1 MRRSG
6 IQGSSAARG
15 KHLQVLRVLTFWCWS
30 GSTGRKEEIP
40 LESFSSTTGEAVAEA
55 TSPPRKN
62 GGLIRKGEGVKQVYR
77 KVGVL
82 QWGSPMEILMQISRW
97 RFAMQDR

>member
-1 MRRSG
+1 VLVWEHRKKGRN
-6 IQGSSAARG
+6 SSREQHASQSSKRET
-15 KHLQVLRVLTFWCWS
+15 R
-30 GSTGRKEEIP
+30 
-40 LESFSSTTGEAVAEA
+40 FSSTTGEAVAEA

-97 RFAMQDR
+97 RFSMQDR